1 MPCHKKTCFNFTL
14 KYKEEG
20 RGGGNG
26 VKNQQ
31 NREGNRDCVRY
42 FQHAYNSFNFYF
54 NLENILE
61 TRKIILF
68 QNLKI
73 KF

>member
-1 MPCHKKTCFNFTL
+1 MPCHKKTSFNFTL

-31 NREGNRDCVRY
+31 YREGNRDCVRY
-42 FQHAYNSFNFYF
+42 FQHA
-54 NLENILE
+54 
-61 TRKIILF
+61 
-68 QNLKI
+68 
-73 KF
+73 

>member
-1 MPCHKKTCFNFTL
+1 MLKLYEMKRNFEIVKHQCLAIKKTCFNFTL

-42 FQHAYNSFNFYF
+42 FQHA
-54 NLENILE
+54 
-61 TRKIILF
+61 
-68 QNLKI
+68 
-73 KF
+73 